1 MANGKSLLN
10 KLLSWPYSGLILLV
24 MAGLLVIT
32 WYVCFYTPVTTV
44 LIVRHAEKGT
54 TPQDNPP
61 LTTDGQARAQA
72 LARVAG
78 DANVTAVYASQ
89 FARTQQTVQPLAAQR
104 GLTVTQLNASDT
116 DALVNDILSNHRG
129 ETVLIAGHSN
139 TVPEIIDKL
148 KGGQITPVAET
159 EFDKLFVVTVY
170 RWRRAKVIQL
180 RYGNPTPPPPPGSP

>member
-1 MANGKSLLN
+1 MADRKTWIRWPLYLLTPM
-10 KLLSWPYSGLILLV
+10 LAV
-24 MAGLLVIT
+24 MLCIT
-32 WYVCFYTPVTTV
+32 FYFCFYTPVTTV

-54 TPQDNPP
+54 TPPNDPP
-61 LTTDGQARAQA
+61 LTTDGQTRAQA
-72 LARVAG
+72 LARVVG

-89 FARTQQTVQPLAAQR
+89 FARTQQTVQPLATQR
-104 GLTVTQLNASDT
+104 GLTVTQISASDT

-129 ETVLIAGHSN
+129 ETVLVAGHSN

-170 RWRRAKVIQL
+170 RWRRAKVVQL
-180 RYGNPTPPPPPGSP
+180 RYGNPNPA